1 MGDVQGM
8 APMPVRLSDGG
19 IMEQVETTYEVKLE
33 AFSGPLDLLLHLIRK
48 HEVNIYD
55 IPIALITRQYLEYL
69 QMMKELN
76 LSFAGDFLVMAST
89 LIHIKSRMLLPQEPG
104 PEACDEEG
112 EDPRNELVRRL
123 VEYQQFKEVA
133 GRLSE
138 QEKLWRLVFQR
149 EPDQIPPVREV
160 LSDDVHV
167 FDLLSALQ
175 EVLAQTAVAADLEF
189 TPDTL
194 TVQDRINTVIERLE
208 ETPALTFAALFEGET
223 NRLTVIVTFLALLEL
238 VRMKLV
244 RMTQVDFGGPI
255 RISRTFLV
263 GATLNE
269 ASPRESG
276 GDGTPPEA
284 ANNGGFN
291 GNGIL

>member
-1 MGDVQGM
+1 
-8 APMPVRLSDGG
+8 
-19 IMEQVETTYEVKLE
+19 MEQVETAYEVKLE

-48 HEVNIYD
+48 HEINIYD

-69 QMMKELN
+69 QIMKELN

-89 LIHIKSRMLLPQEPG
+89 LIHIKSRTLLPQEPS
-104 PEACDEEG
+104 PEPGDEAG
-112 EDPRNELVRRL
+112 EDPRSELVRRL

-133 GRLSE
+133 GRLSD
-138 QEKLWRLVFQR
+138 QERLWRQVFQR
-149 EPDQIPPVREV
+149 DPEQGTPVREV
-160 LSDDVHV
+160 LSEDVQV

-175 EVLAQTAVAADLEF
+175 EVLAQTAASPGLEF

-194 TVQDRINTVIERLE
+194 TVQDRINSVIERLE

-223 NRLTVIVTFLALLEL
+223 DRLTVIVTFLALLEL

-244 RMTQVDFGGPI
+244 RLTQVSFGGPI
-255 RISRTFLV
+255 RITRTFLAWQSEEHPE
-263 GATLNE
+263 GNG
-269 ASPRESG
+269 ASPRIMNNDEH
-276 GDGTPPEA
+276 
-284 ANNGGFN
+284 NGGFD

>member
-1 MGDVQGM
+1 MVGGPRACPVGD
-8 APMPVRLSDGG
+8 
-19 IMEQVETTYEVKLE
+19 IMEQVETAYEVKLE
-33 AFSGPLDLLLHLIRK
+33 AFNGPLDLLLHLIRK
-48 HEVNIYD
+48 HEINIYD

-69 QMMKELN
+69 QIMKELN

-89 LIHIKSRMLLPQEPG
+89 LVHIKSRTLLPQEPG
-104 PEACDEEG
+104 PEPGDEEG
-112 EDPRNELVRRL
+112 EDPRSELVRRL

-138 QEKLWRLVFQR
+138 QERLWRQVYQR
-149 EPDQIPPVREV
+149 EPEPSPPIREV
-160 LSDDVHV
+160 FSEDVQV

-175 EVLAQTAVAADLEF
+175 EILAQTTMSPGLEF

-194 TVQDRINTVIERLE
+194 TVQDRINSVIERLE

-223 NRLTVIVTFLALLEL
+223 DRLTVIVTFLALLEL

-244 RMTQVDFGGPI
+244 RLTQVSFGGPI
-255 RISRTFLV
+255 RITRTFLAWHSEEHPE
-263 GATLNE
+263 GNG
-269 ASPRESG
+269 ASPRIMNN
-276 GDGTPPEA
+276 DDH
-284 ANNGGFN
+284 NGGFD

>member
-1 MGDVQGM
+1 
-8 APMPVRLSDGG
+8 
-19 IMEQVETTYEVKLE
+19 MEQVETAYEVKLE

-48 HEVNIYD
+48 HEINIYD

-69 QMMKELN
+69 QVMKELN

-89 LIHIKSRMLLPQEPG
+89 LIHIKSRTLLPQEPG
-104 PEACDEEG
+104 PESGDEEG
-112 EDPRNELVRRL
+112 EDPRSELVRRL

-133 GRLSE
+133 GRLSD
-138 QEKLWRLVFQR
+138 QERLWRQVFQR
-149 EPDQIPPVREV
+149 EPEQSQQVREV
-160 LSDDVHV
+160 LSEDVQV

-175 EVLAQTAVAADLEF
+175 EVLAQTAASPELEF

-194 TVQDRINTVIERLE
+194 TVQDRINSVIERLE

-223 NRLTVIVTFLALLEL
+223 DRLTVIVTFLALLEL

-244 RMTQVDFGGPI
+244 RLTQVNFGGPI
-255 RISRTFLV
+255 RITRTFLAWQSEEHHE
-263 GATLNE
+263 GNGT
-269 ASPRESG
+269 SPRIMNNDEH
-276 GDGTPPEA
+276 
-284 ANNGGFN
+284 NGGFD